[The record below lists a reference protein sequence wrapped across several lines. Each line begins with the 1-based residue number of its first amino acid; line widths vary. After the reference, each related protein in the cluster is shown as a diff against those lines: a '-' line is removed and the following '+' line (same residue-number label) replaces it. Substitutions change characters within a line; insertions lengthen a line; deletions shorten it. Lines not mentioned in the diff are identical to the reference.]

1 MTKPLVGCV
10 CTQIKM
16 ASRTVGRR
24 YDDALKGSGVNV
36 VQYSILINT
45 RRYEPIPQMELADH
59 LDMDRTTLYR
69 AIDLLEKRGLLVS
82 EATGEGVAKSVRLTA
97 KGRKVTADAE
107 ARWREVHDGFVAA
120 FGAEKVDALNQMLAT
135 VREHFR

>member
-1 MTKPLVGCV
+1 
-10 CTQIKM
+10 M

-24 YDDALKGSGVNV
+24 YDEALKGSGVNV

-45 RRYEPIPQMELADH
+45 RRYEPIAQMELADH
-59 LDMDRTTLYR
+59 LDMERTTLYR
-69 AIDLLEKRGLLVS
+69 AIDLLEKRGLVVS
-82 EATGEGVAKSVRLTA
+82 EAMGEGVAKSVRLTA

-107 ARWREVHDGFVAA
+107 ARWREVHDGFVAV
-120 FGAEKVDALNQMLAT
+120 FGPEKLDSLNQMLAS

>member
-1 MTKPLVGCV
+1 VTKPLIGCV

-24 YDDALKGSGVNV
+24 YDEALKGSSVNV

-45 RRYEPIPQMELADH
+45 RRYEPIAQMELADH
-59 LDMDRTTLYR
+59 LDMERTTLYR
-69 AIDLLEKRGLLVS
+69 AIDVLEKRGLVVS

-107 ARWREVHDGFVAA
+107 TRWREVHDGFVAV
-120 FGAEKVDALNQMLAT
+120 FGTEKLDSLNQMLAT